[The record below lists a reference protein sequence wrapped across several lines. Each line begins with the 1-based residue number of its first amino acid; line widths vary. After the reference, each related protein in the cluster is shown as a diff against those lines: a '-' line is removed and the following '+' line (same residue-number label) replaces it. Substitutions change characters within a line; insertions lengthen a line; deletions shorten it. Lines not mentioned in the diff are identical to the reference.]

1 MIQGVNMYNNSKVA
15 KAIRLAMMFGA
26 GAAAAIS
33 APTFAAEEGAE
44 EVEKIQ
50 VTGSRIKRADME
62 TSSPIQVTSAEDI
75 KVSGFTRI

>member
-44 EVEKIQ
+44 EKVERIE
-50 VTGSRIKRADME
+50 VTG
-62 TSSPIQVTSAEDI
+62 
-75 KVSGFTRI
+75 FTYQAY